1 MKCKFCSK
9 LIGARAY
16 SSGESTSTWDYE
28 GHGTH
33 TASTAAGSKVHG
45 VGFFGLAEGIAG
57 GGVPSARIAAYKACD
72 PLECKEQ
79 DILAAFDDAIADG
92 VDFITISVSGEPI
105 PFKFD
110 AIAISSFHAMEKGI
124 LTLQSAG
131 NNGPIASTV
140 SSVAPWLFSIAASST
155 DREII
160 SKVVL
165 ANGKTLIVSI
175 FIFHI

>member
-1 MKCKFCSK
+1 MDWQKA
-9 LIGARAY
+9 LQ
-16 SSGESTSTWDYE
+16 GE
-28 GHGTH
+28 
-33 TASTAAGSKVHG
+33 
-45 VGFFGLAEGIAG
+45 GFHPQGLQQ
-57 GGVPSARIAAYKACD
+57 IAAYKACD

-79 DILAAFDDAIADG
+79 DILAAFDDAIAEG

-110 AIAISSFHAMEKGI
+110 AIAVSSFH
-124 LTLQSAG
+124 AG
-131 NNGPIASTV
+131 NNGPITSTV

-165 ANGKTLIVSI
+165 ANGKTLTVSV
-175 FIFHI
+175 FIFRI

>member
-16 SSGESTSTWDYE
+16 SSGESTSTRDYE

-79 DILAAFDDAIADG
+79 NILAAFDDAIADG
-92 VDFITISVSGEPI
+92 VDFISISVSGEPI